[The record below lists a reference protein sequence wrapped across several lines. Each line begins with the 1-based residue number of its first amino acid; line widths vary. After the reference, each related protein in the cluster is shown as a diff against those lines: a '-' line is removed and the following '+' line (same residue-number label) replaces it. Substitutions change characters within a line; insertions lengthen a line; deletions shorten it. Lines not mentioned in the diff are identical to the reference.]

1 MFSIYLN
8 QFLGIAEQVVFF
20 LCTGLFMSRNGREI
34 YRKRRWYILAF
45 LFFISASY
53 CITAASQFFGSAF
66 AGLIFQAISVLLL
79 GYMLFHRRL
88 QCLLLDFVF
97 AGIMFFSIEAGIYIM
112 NILFF
117 SGMQRDL
124 LFLGS
129 MAMTVK
135 IAIQIAVTFF
145 ALLWLKQVKETK
157 IKRRQ
162 ALAILILPV
171 FSLFY
176 FISLMEM
183 SEIYVQLKDIRL
195 LLANILSLVLL
206 NFYFLYLW
214 GHFLRSK
221 DLEKRLELFQTQSSL
236 QYRHYEQL
244 EEKYKESRKAIH
256 DMKNHLSAI
265 QHLYQEDAHPAAGQ
279 YMDDLYHMLNKFGE
293 KYYSSNRML
302 NIICND
308 KFSFAR
314 QKGIAVSV
322 EIGDVDFSEM
332 KDIDITTIFANIL
345 DNAIEAAQM
354 TAFPYIELK
363 IQEIQTFRVVR
374 LTNSAVPEQKKN
386 GHMGL
391 GLENVRHTV
400 EKYAGTINLE
410 QYPESF
416 HISILFPG
424 KEPL

>member
-1 MFSIYLN
+1 
-8 QFLGIAEQVVFF
+8 
-20 LCTGLFMSRNGREI
+20 MSRNGREI

-176 FISLMEM
+176 FI
-183 SEIYVQLKDIRL
+183 L
-195 LLANILSLVLL
+195 L
-206 NFYFLYLW
+206 W
-214 GHFLRSK
+214 K
-221 DLEKRLELFQTQSSL
+221 
-236 QYRHYEQL
+236 
-244 EEKYKESRKAIH
+244 
-256 DMKNHLSAI
+256 
-265 QHLYQEDAHPAAGQ
+265 
-279 YMDDLYHMLNKFGE
+279 
-293 KYYSSNRML
+293 
-302 NIICND
+302 
-308 KFSFAR
+308 
-314 QKGIAVSV
+314 
-322 EIGDVDFSEM
+322 
-332 KDIDITTIFANIL
+332 
-345 DNAIEAAQM
+345 
-354 TAFPYIELK
+354 
-363 IQEIQTFRVVR
+363 
-374 LTNSAVPEQKKN
+374 
-386 GHMGL
+386 
-391 GLENVRHTV
+391 
-400 EKYAGTINLE
+400 
-410 QYPESF
+410 
-416 HISILFPG
+416 
-424 KEPL
+424 